1 MYKKAW
7 CTCKVVVLLSKLI
20 AFSRFLL
27 PSPSSSLSLKFPI
40 VVIQKFCY
48 HGNTVTSHFSS
59 LLLCFQNLACK
70 TFPIFPSW
78 LCLQSNWCLNLLK
91 FIPTITISVCTL
103 LNYTLSLRFDKTNRL
118 YNVSQQMAVIK
129 GSQLTEGDISVY
141 SLSEGKIYLYNIT
154 I

>member
-20 AFSRFLL
+20 AFSPFLL
-27 PSPSSSLSLKFPI
+27 PSPSSSSLKFAI

-59 LLLCFQNLACK
+59 LLLCFQNLARK
-70 TFPIFPSW
+70 TFPIFPGW

-103 LNYTLSLRFDKTNRL
+103 LIHIESKVRQNKPAIQRVTADGCYER
-118 YNVSQQMAVIK
+118 
-129 GSQLTEGDISVY
+129 
-141 SLSEGKIYLYNIT
+141 
-154 I
+154 